1 MENIKKVVKSSTSV
15 CVAKT
20 PLSLTDNPKVLGA
33 PKDFTI
39 HVQGLNYYSGANL
52 VVVRTGTIWLM
63 PGLPKVPQAVK
74 MEGSK

>member
-1 MENIKKVVKSSTSV
+1 M
-15 CVAKT
+15 
-20 PLSLTDNPKVLGA
+20 TDNPKVLGA

-52 VVVRTGTIWLM
+52 VVARTGTIWLM

-74 MEGSK
+74 WKAQNDNIIKRFTC